1 MYFFSLH
8 CVIFR
13 YNIHA
18 QRKREHEDL
27 KEHVM
32 DKETLNRLI
41 GLLGLTSQELAEAS
55 GYSASMINAV
65 RTGKRAVSPRLEK
78 IIIGL
83 LVQRKDD
90 PAVRIV
96 VENCK

>member
-1 MYFFSLH
+1 
-8 CVIFR
+8 
-13 YNIHA
+13 
-18 QRKREHEDL
+18 
-27 KEHVM
+27 M

-96 VENCK
+96 VENCR

>member
-1 MYFFSLH
+1 M
-8 CVIFR
+8 
-13 YNIHA
+13 A
-18 QRKREHEDL
+18 
-27 KEHVM
+27 
-32 DKETLNRLI
+32 KETLRKLI
-41 GLLGLTSQELAEAS
+41 GLLGFASPELAAAS
-55 GYSASMINAV
+55 GCSASMINAV

-96 VENCK
+96 IENCK